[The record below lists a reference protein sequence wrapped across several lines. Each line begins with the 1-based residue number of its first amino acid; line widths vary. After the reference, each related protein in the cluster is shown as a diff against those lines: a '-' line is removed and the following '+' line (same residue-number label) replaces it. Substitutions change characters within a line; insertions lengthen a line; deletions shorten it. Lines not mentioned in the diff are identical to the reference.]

1 MNNIT
6 LPLTPALAAYLI
18 GLIYRNTRTSCLS
31 LADLCAH
38 ISHDRL
44 RRVLFQQ
51 LAWSRRLWD
60 CFASKLVR
68 EGGYLILDDT
78 TWQRWAKQA
87 AAVSL
92 VWSATAGRVILGMQ
106 VVLLL
111 WTDGHRKIPLGL
123 RIWRPGGP
131 SKIVLAEQLL
141 REAERRGL
149 RPAYVLFDSWYA
161 AGSLLNLLERQGWK
175 YVARLKSNRLLDG
188 IAVNKKWPQ
197 RFGHARGWLRKV
209 KHEVL
214 VVKDGR
220 RYFVTN
226 ATELTSAAVKQQYRM
241 RQQIEETFRLLKQ
254 EFGWGGA
261 SHQKLQAQNA
271 HLHLGLYALCLVQ
284 VAAEQ
289 QQQTIYA
296 FRRSLFR
303 LPIPD
308 KLLLAEEFLCA
319 A

>member
-1 MNNIT
+1 MNNIK
-6 LPLTPALAAYLI
+6 LPLRPACAAYLT
-18 GLIYRNTRTSCLS
+18 GLIYHNTRTSCLS
-31 LADLCAH
+31 LAGLCAQ
-38 ISHDRL
+38 ISHDSL

-78 TWQRWAKQA
+78 TWQRWAQQA

-92 VWSATAGRVILGMQ
+92 VWSATAGRIILGMQ
-106 VVLLL
+106 VVFLV
-111 WTDGHRKIPLGL
+111 WIDGHWKIPLGL
-123 RIWRPGGP
+123 RIWRPRGP

-141 REAERRGL
+141 REAHRRGL
-149 RPAYVLFDSWYA
+149 SPAYVLFDSWYA
-161 AGSLLNLLERQGWK
+161 TASLLNLLENQGWK
-175 YVARLKSNRLLDG
+175 YVARLKSNRLLNG
-188 IAVNKKWPQ
+188 VAVKKKWPH
-197 RFGHARGWLRKV
+197 RFGHVRGWLRKV
-209 KHEVL
+209 KHAVL

-226 ATELTSAAVKQQYRM
+226 ATTLTSAEVQRQYRR

-254 EFGWGGA
+254 EFGRGAA

-284 VAAEQ
+284 VAAAQ

-308 KLLLAEEFLCA
+308 KLVLAEGFLCSA
-319 A
+319 